1 MTTLH
6 EFGKRIK
13 FPKFDFSSDV
23 TIITD
28 NGSIVYLELKGGNLA
43 VSEKKPSGGKSY
55 FYTTRVIINDRD
67 SSDYNLQQFKKFLI
81 ALDAA
86 MGKEIEE
93 WEKMR
98 KEFRRQFK

>member
-28 NGSIVYLELKGGNLA
+28 NGSTVYLELKGGNLA
-43 VSEKKPSGGKSY
+43 VYEKKPSGGKSY
-55 FYTTRVIINDRD
+55 FYTTRIIIDDN
-67 SSDYNLQQFKKFLI
+67 NLNQFKMFLI

-98 KEFRRQFK
+98 KEFRRQFR